1 MPSLA
6 RRRLL
11 HALAASPLAA
21 SPLALAPL
29 GAARAQGTPWPNA
42 PLKWIVAYPAGGGT
56 DALAR
61 ILGAALSRELG
72 QPVVIDNRPG
82 AATNIGAD
90 AAAKSPPDGLT
101 LFSADNGTLVFNPAL
116 FARLPYDPA
125 KDFRPVG
132 LMARFPLVL
141 AVKQDSRLRSAAEL
155 VEAAKREPGRID
167 YGSPGIGSPHHLTMA
182 RLARETGIQLN
193 HIPYRG
199 VAPAMN
205 DLVAGRFE
213 AAILDIPS
221 GGAYLRD
228 GRGARPLAVCG
239 AARHPSLPDIP
250 TVAEALGLANF
261 QAAAWQGMVVP
272 TRTPDAVVAR
282 LGAAL
287 GTALADAAVR
297 ERLGSTGIEP
307 LPGGPAE
314 FDALLKAERD
324 VWVPLIR
331 DLGITLD

>member
-1 MPSLA
+1 MPPLD
-6 RRRLL
+6 RRQLL
-11 HALAASPLAA
+11 HALAAA
-21 SPLALAPL
+21 PLALALP
-29 GAARAQGTPWPNA
+29 GRARAQAASWPSG
-42 PLKWIVAYPAGGGT
+42 PLRWIVAYPAGGGT

-90 AAAKSPPDGLT
+90 AAAKAPPDGMT

-132 LMARFPLVL
+132 LMARFPLAL
-141 AVKQDSRLRSAAEL
+141 AVKQDSTLRSAAEL
-155 VEAAKREPGRID
+155 VEAARRAPGRID

-182 RLARETGIQLN
+182 RLARETGIELN

-199 VAPAMN
+199 LAPAMN

-221 GGAYLRD
+221 GGAYLRE
-228 GRGARPLAVCG
+228 GRGARPLAVCD
-239 AARHPSLPDIP
+239 ATRHPSMPEVP
-250 TVAEALGLANF
+250 TIAEALGLPNF
-261 QAAAWQGMVVP
+261 QAAAWQGLVVP

-282 LGAAL
+282 LSAMLGA
-287 GTALADAAVR
+287 ALADAGVR
-297 ERLGSTGIEP
+297 ERLGGTGIEP

-314 FDALLKAERD
+314 FEALLQAERD

-331 DLGITLD
+331 DLGITLE